1 MTMAKVSLLSTTM
14 QSNCVVSVRATEL
27 SERKL
32 QLDFKTSPEL
42 ENDDGEHFEEG
53 TIRYLCGEGL
63 AHARRRLGLA
73 GGLSLDIYEL
83 KGTIRKGAEVGIS
96 YAVAMAIAK
105 SLNKSGGQPLLGDT
119 EHWEVV
125 TN

>member
-1 MTMAKVSLLSTTM
+1 M

-32 QLDFKTSPEL
+32 QLDFKMSPEL
-42 ENDDGEHFEEG
+42 ENDDGENLEEE
-53 TIRYLCGEGL
+53 TIRYFCGEGL

-83 KGTIRKGAEVGIS
+83 KGTIRRGAEAGIA
-96 YAVAMAIAK
+96 YAVAIAIAE
-105 SLNKSGGQPLLGDT
+105 SLNKTDKESLLGNM
-119 EHWEVV
+119 EHWEV
-125 TN
+125 TAT

>member
-1 MTMAKVSLLSTTM
+1 MSTVSLTNTTM
-14 QSNCVVSVRATEL
+14 QSNCVVSVRAAEL

-32 QLDFKTSPEL
+32 QLDFKMSPEL
-42 ENDDGEHFEEG
+42 ENDDGERFEEG
-53 TIRYLCGEGL
+53 TIRYFCGEGL
-63 AHARRRLGLA
+63 AHARRRLGLE

-83 KGTIRKGAEVGIS
+83 KGTIRKGAEAGVS

-105 SLNKSGGQPLLGDT
+105 SLNMSDERSLLGDM

-125 TN
+125 KY